1 MLDNFSGA
9 EFSKQMKVEV
19 HAHTDKYSV
28 CSRIPPREL
37 IAMAD
42 ASGYDALFLTE
53 HDRVWSKSE
62 LAGLQE
68 LAERVRV
75 FPGIEVTFP
84 DEVHLLVLGA
94 QDPVYESL
102 KTPGEVFGQACA
114 DGFLTIV
121 AHPFRW
127 SHTLP
132 EYCRL
137 ADAVEVLTC
146 NQGLDEHAAQARAY
160 ARGERMAE
168 IYASDAHGLNF
179 MNKFWLETH
188 EPFETPQEFRRL
200 VMTGRYE
207 NHTREFEMALP
218 PLHKV
223 ASIGD
228 LAEEDQMALWVQP
241 TL

>member
-1 MLDNFSGA
+1 
-9 EFSKQMKVEV
+9 MKVEV
-19 HAHTDKYSV
+19 HAHTEKYSV

-53 HDRVWSKSE
+53 HDRVWSKPE

-75 FPGIEVTFP
+75 FPGIEVTLT
-84 DEVHLLVLGA
+84 DEIHLLVLGA
-94 QDPVYESL
+94 QDPVYERL
-102 KTPGEVFGQACA
+102 KSPSDVFGQACA

-132 EYCRL
+132 DYCRL

-146 NQGLDEHAAQARAY
+146 NHGLPDHASAARAY
-160 ARGERMAE
+160 ARAQNMAE

-179 MNKFWLETH
+179 MNKFWVETP
-188 EPFETPQEFRRL
+188 EPFRTPQEFRHL
-200 VMTGRYE
+200 VLAGRYE
-207 NHTREFEMALP
+207 NHTRDFDMPLP
-218 PLHKV
+218 PPEKV
-223 ASIGD
+223 SSMGD
-228 LAEEDQMALWVQP
+228 LTEADQMALWVQP